1 MKEPAAQLLD
11 IMEYHGAVN
20 NPPTVT
26 IARIINVEPLAI
38 QMGKLQIDKDNI
50 FISTRLI
57 PEYKRAYQMEGSAHI
72 KYPGIFA
79 NTTTTNDGG
88 EHASDHM
95 HDVKQMELTTAP
107 DDFTAYGGGDK
118 DHCSKQPVAPGKY
131 LTYKDYGFKIGDQV
145 LVIPTTDSQMY
156 IIVDVIVRIAEV
168 IK

>member
-20 NPPTVT
+20 NAPTVT
-26 IARIINVEPLAI
+26 IARIISVEPLAI

-57 PEYKRAYQMEGSAHI
+57 PEYKRAYQMEGTAHL
-72 KYPGIFA
+72 KYTPTFA
-79 NTTTTNDGG
+79 NTNPVVVGNHG
-88 EHASDHM
+88 AHSHI
-95 HDVKQMELTTAP
+95 VKEMELTTEP
-107 DDFTAYGGGDK
+107 DDFTAKGGGDK
-118 DHCSKQPVAPGKY
+118 DHCSKQPDAPGKY